1 MVRHVLGMH
10 QRQIEESAQIL
21 RNLQIETVHYGT
33 VGDGPCLLIGGE
45 CFGTA
50 TKHVARKL
58 IEQDN

>member
-1 MVRHVLGMH
+1 MH